1 MFRMSDDFFIGLGCT
16 PMTDKFWDK
25 SVLKRADG
33 GDQMVCHASAWDFM
47 DGNTTYNGKDELG
60 MWEDGE
66 TGDYRYE
73 LMLVT
78 DVGDKILPNLGVP
91 ILSRNFLRVKQC
103 TVKTQKQFVTVH
115 HEMGHIQYY
124 QQYAHQEGF

>member
-1 MFRMSDDFFIGLGCT
+1 MFRMSDDFFIGLGCI
-16 PMTDKFWDK
+16 PMTEKFWEK

-33 GDQMVCHASAWDFM
+33 GDQMVCHASAWDFQ
-47 DGNTTYNGKDELG
+47 DGNTTYNGQDLLG

-78 DVGDKILPNLGVP
+78 DVGDNNGPNLTWAKP
-91 ILSRNFLRVKQC
+91 TTARYEKNKIQLHKSRV
-103 TVKTQKQFVTVH
+103 
-115 HEMGHIQYY
+115 
-124 QQYAHQEGF
+124 